1 MSSVVINPKD
11 LASSEYSDSDAI
23 IVEENPQYHPLFS
36 SEDADIIL
44 CSQDGISFRVHSLAL
59 KLSSGWFRTLFTLPQ
74 NPSTSPPSST
84 THEPIHVTESSEV
97 LNTILSMACGFEIP
111 RIHDIKYLEALVHAA
126 EKYDMPGALSI
137 IRLALVSP
145 HFLKNHP
152 IQVYA
157 IASRWDWQEEA
168 EIASSYTVGMD
179 LLSKEVIDKLRVV
192 DPPDLTR
199 LMLFH
204 RKRRDQLKRGL
215 DSQDIFYANIVPGR
229 CQGCDTPNMHE
240 KWHRMKYDWV
250 TGFEHRPMDA
260 SSRDLLERMELADVL
275 SATCIRC
282 QKRLYNAESTI
293 SNLRQILEKL
303 PKHVEFK

>member
-1 MSSVVINPKD
+1 
-11 LASSEYSDSDAI
+11 
-23 IVEENPQYHPLFS
+23 
-36 SEDADIIL
+36 
-44 CSQDGISFRVHSLAL
+44 
-59 KLSSGWFRTLFTLPQ
+59 
-74 NPSTSPPSST
+74 
-84 THEPIHVTESSEV
+84 
-97 LNTILSMACGFEIP
+97 
-111 RIHDIKYLEALVHAA
+111 
-126 EKYDMPGALSI
+126 MPGALSI

-157 IASRWDWQEEA
+157 IASRWNWQEEA

-179 LLSKEVIDKLRVV
+179 LLSKDVIDKLRVV

-229 CQGCDTPNMHE
+229 CQGCDHPNMHE

-260 SSRDLLERMELADVL
+260 SSRDLLERLELADVL
-275 SATCIRC
+275 SATCLRC

-303 PKHVEFK
+303 PKHVEVCVVCYYGCLWDIQLMILDYSSSRETSRVSPASPHKSGRVLSSLLPLVNPYVGRGIAVIYFVVRS